1 LLALAACTDGAT
13 PVCSG
18 DAGCGTDTFDATVFE
33 AGFEAGSEAGADAR
47 DAGTKPE
54 AASADTGMDT
64 ATPADAG
71 APADT
76 GAEASSGDATSDA
89 PPADAP
95 AAQG

>member
-13 PVCSG
+13 PVCAG
-18 DAGCGTDTFDATVFE
+18 DAGCGTDTFDATVSD
-33 AGFEAGSEAGADAR
+33 GGSEGGAGAG

-64 ATPADAG
+64 ATPADVG
-71 APADT
+71 TPADT

-89 PPADAP
+89 PLADAP